1 MLELLQQTDY
11 DRTKIKSSI
20 DSALQEN
27 NFYTLLPENGRILLK
42 PNFVVPSAK
51 EDPSCTH
58 PEFYMAIASLLL
70 DKGYKVG
77 IGESPAFGSCRA
89 ALKAHGVLKEVES
102 LGIEVVEFKTLHAYK
117 GPKDEKAY
125 QDLTIAAEIKQW
137 DRLINLP
144 KIKVHQQFMFT
155 AACKNL
161 YGCVVGKRK
170 FFLHNKCKNDPTVFA
185 KMILANVRQ
194 AKAVL
199 HIGDAITAMH
209 VKGPRGGD
217 PYALG
222 KIIISDN
229 PLAHDWLVCKM
240 IGLDPQKTPLFKVL
254 GDEMIQDIEKKC
266 ETIISSTDFEI
277 AQNFEQSY
285 STDISFSPYHI
296 LRSFY
301 RGVKFKIKLKS
312 T

>member
-1 MLELLQQTDY
+1 MLELLQQSNY
-11 DRTKIKSSI
+11 DRNEIKSRI
-20 DSALQEN
+20 DSLLNEID
-27 NFYTLLPENGRILLK
+27 FYTLLPKAGRILLK
-42 PNFVVPSAK
+42 PNFVVPSPK

-58 PEFYMAIASLLL
+58 PDFYMAIATLLL
-70 DKGYKVG
+70 GKGYQVG

-89 ALKAHGVLKEVES
+89 ALKAHGVLEEVES
-102 LGIEVVEFKTLHAYK
+102 LGIEVVEFKTRHAYK

-194 AKAVL
+194 AQAIL

-209 VKGPRGGD
+209 VKGPRGGK

-222 KIIISDN
+222 EIIVSDN
-229 PLAHDWLVCKM
+229 PLAHDWLVCKI
-240 IGLDPQKTPLFKVL
+240 IGLDPLKTPLFKVL
-254 GDEMIQDIEKKC
+254 SDEVIQDIEQKC
-266 ETIISSTDFEI
+266 ESIISASDFEV
-277 AQNFEQSY
+277 AKGFEQSY

-301 RGVKFKIKLKS
+301 RGVKFKLS
-312 T
+312 SQS